1 MSAKIDYMHPLV
13 LNVIDINIQLE
24 NIRSAKLELD
34 KLQENLRDKFRTTL
48 LYKELKSK
56 YEAVRLVYIDEDITQ
71 ISAFDKDGKREIL
84 ELNTQEIADKLN
96 VVEKK

>member
-1 MSAKIDYMHPLV
+1 MHPLV
-13 LNVIDINIQLE
+13 LNVTEINIRLDWIREAKSQLE
-24 NIRSAKLELD
+24 DLQRELR
-34 KLQENLRDKFRTTL
+34 NKFRTTL
-48 LYKELKSK
+48 LYKELKEK

-71 ISAFDKDGKREIL
+71 ISAFDKDGKREII

>member
-1 MSAKIDYMHPLV
+1 MKIDYMHPLV
-13 LNVIDINIQLE
+13 LNVTEISIRLDWIREAKSQLDDLQ
-24 NIRSAKLELD
+24 RELR
-34 KLQENLRDKFRTTL
+34 NKFRTTL

-71 ISAFDKDGKREIL
+71 ISAFDKDGKREII